1 MRRQLCY
8 LAVLVAVPWL
18 ASCHR
23 TQEVQRGYRGQASVE
38 LFSESTLRKQDEIN
52 KYPKPLRAA
61 NTNPPTAAEFYQNV
75 HVLGDLSKQQFAR
88 TMLSIKA
95 WVAPEQGC
103 NYCHNAPDYTND
115 DKYTKRV
122 AREMLRMTR
131 HINTDWTAHVGK
143 VGVTCYT
150 CHRGQPVPAKYWYS
164 APDRNVTGDSVT
176 RPSQRLPTAAAG
188 NTVLPIYALD
198 DYLLHDDNIR
208 VVGPTALQTGNR
220 RSVLQARDTY
230 GLMMVM
236 AESLG
241 VNCTF
246 CHYTPAFYNWDQST
260 PQRATAWYGIRMVR
274 DLNNT
279 VMVPLTNL
287 LPKERLGPTGDVPKI
302 YCATCHQGS
311 NKPLY
316 GVPMLP
322 DYPELV
328 RPKPESAPGAPADSG
343 APAAPGMPPAT
354 TPATGGAN
362 TASLVAPA
370 NPVATAAAH

>member
-1 MRRQLCY
+1 
-8 LAVLVAVPWL
+8 
-18 ASCHR
+18 
-23 TQEVQRGYRGQASVE
+23 VQRGYRGQASIE
-38 LFSESTLRKQDEIN
+38 LFSESTLRTQDELN

-61 NTNPPTAAEFYQNV
+61 NTNPPYAGDFYQNV
-75 HVLGDLSKQQFAR
+75 HVLNDLSKQQFAR

-122 AREMLRMTR
+122 AREMLSMTR
-131 HINTDWTAHVGK
+131 HINTDWTAHVGAT
-143 VGVTCYT
+143 GVTCFT

-164 APDRNVTGDSVT
+164 APDRAVTGETVS
-176 RPSQRLPTAAAG
+176 RPKQRLPTAAAG
-188 NTVLPIYALD
+188 NTALPIYALD
-198 DYLLHDDNIR
+198 DYLLGDDNIR
-208 VVGPTALQTGNR
+208 VVGPTALQSGNR

-236 AESLG
+236 SESLG

-246 CHYTPAFYNWDQST
+246 CHYTPAFYNWDMST

-279 VMVPLTNL
+279 VMTPLNQL
-287 LPKERLGPTGDVPKI
+287 LPAERLGPTGDAPKI

-316 GVPMLP
+316 GAPMLK

-328 RPKPESAPGAPADSG
+328 RPKPATTADST
-343 APAAPGMPPAT
+343 ASLAAPAT
-354 TPATGGAN
+354 TSGA
-362 TASLVAPA
+362 TASLAAPA
-370 NPVATAAAH
+370 TAH